1 MAGET
6 GSHHHHS
13 TTDAADS
20 VDLSTSPMSVPS
32 QPVPAVVDG
41 DDDGGDDSPRLTAVY
56 VQSKKSSVAAGAR
69 PDDVI
74 GKCASPASSST
85 RPSPS
90 GSSHQ
95 AQGLARHRQ
104 TIAVSRTLPH
114 ISDGGV
120 IRQRVSF
127 QVSEPRS
134 QSSTCIAAADARP
147 RRLTDAAVDDHHRT
161 SSVDDMRTSRTPD
174 RSPKQLR
181 RAVPTRHGVVDV
193 TARGAADSGPAPH
206 DVNNALG
213 EITSSSTR
221 QSDVVD

>member
-1 MAGET
+1 
-6 GSHHHHS
+6 
-13 TTDAADS
+13 
-20 VDLSTSPMSVPS
+20 MSVPS
-32 QPVPAVVDG
+32 QPVPDVVDG
-41 DDDGGDDSPRLTAVY
+41 DDDGDDGPRLTAVY
-56 VQSKKSSVAAGAR
+56 VPSKKSSVAAGAR

-74 GKCASPASSST
+74 GRCSSPASSST

-90 GSSHQ
+90 GSSQQ
-95 AQGLARHRQ
+95 AHGLARPRQ

-114 ISDGGV
+114 LIDSGV

-134 QSSTCIAAADARP
+134 QSSTCIAAAP
-147 RRLTDAAVDDHHRT
+147 RRLTDAAVADHHRT
-161 SSVDDMRTSRTPD
+161 SSVDDMRTTRTPD

-181 RAVPTRHGVVDV
+181 RAAVPTRHGVVDV
-193 TARGAADSGPAPH
+193 AAHGAADSGSASH